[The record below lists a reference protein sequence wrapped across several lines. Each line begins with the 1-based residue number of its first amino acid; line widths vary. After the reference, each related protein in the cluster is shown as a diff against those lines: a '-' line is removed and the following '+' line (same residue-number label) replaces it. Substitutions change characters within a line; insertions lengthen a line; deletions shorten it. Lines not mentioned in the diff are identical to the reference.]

1 MPHDTAPSHIRSI
14 VIAGGGTAGW
24 MVAAALSR
32 TIAPHR
38 CRITLVESETI
49 GTIGVG
55 EATIPPIQTFN
66 QVIGLD
72 EAAFLQAT
80 KGTFKLGIEFAGWR
94 AREHRYFHPFG
105 RQGNDF
111 GGTQFH
117 QHWLRAQALG
127 DDTPLGA
134 FSLNEQAAYAGK
146 MRQPDGDP
154 RSVYSTFSYAYHFD
168 ATLYGQ
174 HLRALAEER
183 GVERRE
189 GLIQEVV
196 LDGECGRIA
205 SLRLDDGGMLDGDL
219 FIDCTGLRSLL
230 LGEALGVPFEDW
242 THFLPCNRA
251 LAVPTD
257 CVDLMRPYTRST
269 AHEAG
274 WQWRIPLQHRMG
286 NGMVYSAEHWSDD
299 QAHAAL
305 MANLDGQPLAD
316 PRLIRFTT
324 GRRVQSWAK
333 NCVAIGL
340 SAGFLEPLESTSIHL
355 VQIAVAK
362 LLNWFPDMGF
372 DPMTMAEF
380 NRQIANEYDR
390 IRDFLV
396 LHYHAN
402 EREGEPFWD
411 QCRTGAIPDSL
422 AEKIAMFRRSGR
434 LLSRE
439 TDLFQ
444 DASWLAVLLG
454 QGVMPQAHDPLTES
468 LRPLE
473 LDQML
478 RGMRDLIGRA
488 AQAMPS
494 QADHLARIGGTI
506 ANAQREAALG

>member
-1 MPHDTAPSHIRSI
+1 MPEITMAPPHIRSI

-94 AREHRYFHPFG
+94 CKGHRYFHPFG

-127 DDTPLGA
+127 DDTPFGE
-134 FSLNEQAAYAGK
+134 FSLNEKAAYAGR
-146 MRQPDGDP
+146 MRRPDADP
-154 RSVYSTFSYAYHFD
+154 RSVYATFAYAYHFD
-168 ATLYGQ
+168 AALYAQ
-174 HLRALAEER
+174 HLRALSEAR

-189 GLIQEVV
+189 GVIDEVV
-196 LDGECGRIA
+196 LDGETGRIA

-242 THFLPCNRA
+242 TRYLPCNRA

-257 CVDLMRPYTRST
+257 CIDLDRPYTRST
-269 AHEAG
+269 AHKAG

-286 NGMVYSAEHWSDD
+286 NGMVYSAEHWSDEE
-299 QAHAAL
+299 AHDAL
-305 MANLDGQPLAD
+305 MANLDGRPLAD
-316 PRLIRFTT
+316 PRPIRFTT
-324 GRRVQSWAK
+324 GRRAQSWVK

-355 VQIAVAK
+355 IQIAVAK

-372 DPMTMAEF
+372 DAMTMAEY

-402 EREGEPFWD
+402 ERSDEPFWH
-411 QCRTGAIPDSL
+411 QCRTAAMPESL
-422 AEKIAMFRRSGR
+422 AEKMALFRRTGR
-434 LLSRE
+434 LLARDS
-439 TDLFQ
+439 DLFQ

-454 QGVMPQAHDPLTES
+454 QGIMPQAYDPLTES

-478 RGMRDLIGRA
+478 CGMRQLIERA
-488 AQAMPS
+488 SAAMPTQ
-494 QADHLARIGGTI
+494 QAHLAGIGGVM
-506 ANAQREAALG
+506 REPALG